1 MKKLRK
7 WVKLVPVVTAVV
19 ILNGQQLNA
28 FGTTSTA
35 NTLSNTLGGNIFA
48 KTADESKQTMYLME
62 DTNVMENTTSVSGI
76 VETDPKG
83 SLVHIISIDGPDA
96 EILTSN
102 GNAGYVPVKK
112 LTERQEEIFNDT
124 DELLYT
130 YQDTDIK
137 KLPYSDSTTVDV
149 WNAYHPV
156 HVTGRNNFAFVRIED
171 NGNTYYV
178 DQSYLVKTDGT
189 PAVEDTTD
197 TSTDTNTASLA
208 ASSQTVNNTVSNT
221 NQSAAA
227 VQSVQQASSTAV
239 SNTSVAAA
247 YNGAVLNPMA
257 GTIQGPSGRETY
269 YNLNMSGCIANM
281 RALGNNDPYYVRA
294 DGVKMLGNYVM
305 VAADFATRPLGSIVE
320 TSLGTGIVVDT
331 GSFAL
336 SNPNQIDVAVT
347 W

>member
-7 WVKLVPVVTAVV
+7 WVKLVPVAAAAI

-35 NTLSNTLGGNIFA
+35 NTLSAALSGNIFA
-48 KTADESKQTMYLME
+48 KTAEETKQTMYLLE
-62 DTNVMENTTSVSGI
+62 DTNVMENTTSVSSV
-76 VETDPKG
+76 VETDTKG

-102 GNAGYVPVKK
+102 GKSGYVPVKR

-124 DELLYT
+124 DEVLYT

-137 KLPYSDSTTVDV
+137 KLPYSDSTTVTV

-156 HVTGRNNFAFVRIED
+156 HVTGRNSFAFVRIED
-171 NGNTYYV
+171 NGSTYYV
-178 DQSYLVKTDGT
+178 DQSYLVNTDGS
-189 PAVEDTTD
+189 PAVQDTDTTSAD
-197 TSTDTNTASLA
+197 TTV
-208 ASSQTVNNTVSNT
+208 QTVNNSTDQNT
-221 NQSAAA
+221 A
-227 VQSVQQASSTAV
+227 VTQATQTQSVQQTASSV

-281 RALGNNDPYYVRA
+281 RAIGNNDPYYVRS

-331 GSFAL
+331 GTFAL
-336 SNPNQIDVAVT
+336 SNPNQIDIAVT

>member
-7 WVKLVPVVTAVV
+7 WVKLVPVAAAVV

-28 FGTTSTA
+28 FGTTSTE
-35 NTLSNTLGGNIFA
+35 NTLSNALSGNIFA
-48 KTADESKQTMYLME
+48 KTADESKQTMYLMD

-76 VETDPKG
+76 VETDSKG

-102 GNAGYVPVKK
+102 GNTGYVPVKK

-124 DELLYT
+124 DEILYT

-156 HVTGRNNFAFVRIED
+156 HVTGKNNFAFVRIED

-189 PAVEDTTD
+189 PATEDTPEPPAD
-197 TSTDTNTASLA
+197 TANTASA
-208 ASSQTVNNTVSNT
+208 APVQTVNNT
-221 NQSAAA
+221 NQSTVTA
-227 VQSVQQASSTAV
+227 QPVQQTASVAV
-239 SNTSVAAA
+239 SDTSVASA
-247 YNGAVLNPMA
+247 YNGAVLNPMS

-331 GSFAL
+331 GTFAL